1 MNKEPKIVLISG
13 ARDLGINLSRF
24 QVDLLVIY
32 LNELWEW
39 NKQVNLTGLSSI
51 ERIINELLID
61 SLIPAPFLPESGWF
75 LDAGSGAGFPAIPL
89 KILRPRLDT
98 HLVEPKSKKTAF
110 LKHVIRLT
118 GIQNIDVIRGRIE
131 KGKNM
136 MLHPG
141 GYDVITARA
150 LSNLPNTLA
159 LCAPLL
165 KPGGIIFNF
174 QGTHFEN
181 ALKQGAEVIKQCG
194 LILHES
200 IPYKLPGMD
209 YQRHL
214 LIFKKKI
221 DKSRKEGA

>member
-1 MNKEPKIVLISG
+1 LKKEQKIALISV
-13 ARDLGINLSRF
+13 ARDFGISLSWP
-24 QVDLLVIY
+24 QIELLIIY

-75 LDAGSGAGFPAIPL
+75 FDAGSGAGFPAIPL
-89 KILRPRLDT
+89 KILKPRLDT
-98 HLVEPKSKKTAF
+98 HLVEPKSKKAAF

-118 GIQNIDVIRGRIE
+118 GIRNIDVVRGRVE
-131 KGKNM
+131 KGKNV

-141 GYDVITARA
+141 GYHVITARA
-150 LSNLPNTLA
+150 FSHLSNTLA

-165 KPGGIIFNF
+165 KPGGIILNF
-174 QGTHFEN
+174 QGSHFEN
-181 ALKQGAEVIKQCG
+181 VLKQCADVIKQCG

-209 YQRHL
+209 YKRHL
-214 LIFKKKI
+214 FIFKKK
-221 DKSRKEGA
+221 E